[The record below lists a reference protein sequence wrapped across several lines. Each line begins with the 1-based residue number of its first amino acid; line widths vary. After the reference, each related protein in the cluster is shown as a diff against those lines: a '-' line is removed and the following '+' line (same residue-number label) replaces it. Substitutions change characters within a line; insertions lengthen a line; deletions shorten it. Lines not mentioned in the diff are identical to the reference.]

1 VQAVVAAPCP
11 VVGGLVVVE
20 GVWPAVAAAGPAEW
34 AGAAAAGMW
43 RWPTGP
49 VPGAA
54 GLGKKRLRDWLLG
67 HFVGEADDP
76 RATTAVE
83 VKWGVHPAGE
93 GRDGWATDE
102 QRTTLLILV
111 RGRFRL
117 DLSVGS
123 TTLEKEGDY
132 AVWGPGIDHSWQ
144 AEEDSIVITVRWPSI
159 PSS

>member
-1 VQAVVAAPCP
+1 
-11 VVGGLVVVE
+11 
-20 GVWPAVAAAGPAEW
+20 
-34 AGAAAAGMW
+34 
-43 RWPTGP
+43 
-49 VPGAA
+49 
-54 GLGKKRLRDWLLG
+54 
-67 HFVGEADDP
+67 
-76 RATTAVE
+76 

-132 AVWGPGIDHSWQ
+132 AVWGAGIDHSWQ

>member
-1 VQAVVAAPCP
+1 MAEKWH
-11 VVGGLVVVE
+11 VGN
-20 GVWPAVAAAGPAEW
+20 ANI
-34 AGAAAAGMW
+34 
-43 RWPTGP
+43 
-49 VPGAA
+49 
-54 GLGKKRLRDWLLG
+54 D
-67 HFVGEADDP
+67 
-76 RATTAVE
+76 
-83 VKWGVHPAGE
+83 HPAGE

-102 QRTTLLILV
+102 QRTTMLILV

-117 DLSVGS
+117 DLSVAS

>member
-1 VQAVVAAPCP
+1 MAEKWH
-11 VVGGLVVVE
+11 VGN
-20 GVWPAVAAAGPAEW
+20 ANID
-34 AGAAAAGMW
+34 
-43 RWPTGP
+43 
-49 VPGAA
+49 
-54 GLGKKRLRDWLLG
+54 GKRTRGWLLG
-67 HFVGEADDP
+67 HFIGEGDDL
-76 RATTAVE
+76 RASRAVE

-93 GRDGWATDE
+93 GRDGWAIDE

-117 DLSVGS
+117 DLPVAS

-144 AEEDSIVITVRWPSI
+144 AEEDSTVITVRWPSI

>member
-1 VQAVVAAPCP
+1 MAEKWHVATPTSTGSAR
-11 VVGGLVVVE
+11 E
-20 GVWPAVAAAGPAEW
+20 AGSSV
-34 AGAAAAGMW
+34 
-43 RWPTGP
+43 TSS
-49 VPGAA
+49 V
-54 GLGKKRLRDWLLG
+54 
-67 HFVGEADDP
+67 
-76 RATTAVE
+76 RAMTPEPTTAVE

-117 DLSVGS
+117 DLSVAS

-144 AEEDSIVITVRWPSI
+144 AEEDSVVITVRWPSI